1 MKPINIKGND
11 YIPVNQKVLHFR
23 QNFKANIETELLE
36 FDFREGFCVVKAI
49 ITEGEKTL
57 ASGLA
62 HEFRDDATSFVN
74 STSFVENAET
84 SAIGR
89 ALACLGIGI
98 DDSYASAD
106 EVQRAQAMQKTKATP
121 ASNTSVSRGDWQSAI
136 IPIGKNKGKTLGEL
150 EARSLSWYQE
160 NFEANEAYQDSVAFR
175 KALDESM
182 GNTIEPIDEV
192 AEQTEP
198 TDPELDEELPF

>member
-1 MKPINIKGND
+1 MKKINIKGND

-49 ITEGEKTL
+49 IKEGETTL

-121 ASNTSVSRGDWQSAI
+121 ASNTSVSSGDWQSAI

-150 EARSLSWYQE
+150 ESRSLSWYQE

-175 KALDESM
+175 KALDESI
-182 GNTIEPIDEV
+182 GNESINEV
-192 AEQTEP
+192 AEHEP
-198 TDPELDEELPF
+198 TDPELDEEVSF

>member
-1 MKPINIKGND
+1 MKKINIKGND

-49 ITEGEKTL
+49 ITEGGKIL

-98 DDSYASAD
+98 DESYASAE

-121 ASNTSVSRGDWQSAI
+121 ASNTSVLSDWQSAI
-136 IPIGKNKGKTLGEL
+136 VPIGKNKGKTLGEL
-150 EARSLSWYQE
+150 EERSLSWYQD
-160 NFEANEAYQDSVAFR
+160 NFQANEAYQDSVAFR

-182 GNTIEPIDEV
+182 GNAIEPIDEV

-198 TDPELDEELPF
+198 TDPDEELPF

>member
-1 MKPINIKGND
+1 MKKINIKGND

-49 ITEGEKTL
+49 IKEGGTIL

-106 EVQRAQAMQKTKATP
+106 EVQRAQAMQKPKATP
-121 ASNTSVSRGDWQSAI
+121 ASNMSVSSGDWQSAI

-160 NFEANEAYQDSVAFR
+160 NFEANEAYEDSVAFR

-182 GNTIEPIDEV
+182 GKAEKV
-192 AEQTEP
+192 AEPSEETS
-198 TDPELDEELPF
+198 DPELDEEVPF

>member
-1 MKPINIKGND
+1 MEKIKIKGND

-23 QNFKANIETELLE
+23 QNFKANIETDLLE
-36 FDFREGFCVVKAI
+36 FNFKEGYCVVKATI
-49 ITEGEKTL
+49 KQGETIL

-62 HEFRDDATSFVN
+62 HEFRDDSASFVNATSFL
-74 STSFVENAET
+74 ENAET

-106 EVQRAQAMQKTKATP
+106 EVQRAQAMQKPQATP
-121 ASNTSVSRGDWQSAI
+121 ASNTSISSGDWQSAI
-136 IPIGKNKGKTLGEL
+136 VPIGKNKGKTLGEL
-150 EARSLSWYQE
+150 ELRSLSWYQE

-175 KALDESM
+175 KALDKSM
-182 GNTIEPIDEV
+182 ACLKADEL
-192 AEQTEP
+192 EQS
-198 TDPELDEELPF
+198 DSELDEEVPF